1 MASSSTNDERES
13 ALSLA
18 EQAEAEAEAAEAE
31 AAAARARAAEL
42 RAAPATES
50 DAGDDRSAAEADVEE
65 IGGADAD
72 ADEISA
78 ADVDIADVDE
88 ADEAGPQAA
97 AADTKAGRRRKW
109 IPAWPVLAVAAAL
122 VAICGLLAASG
133 YMLWSSQREADRQ
146 STDAEYAAAARQ
158 GVINLMSL
166 DFNQGEADLQ
176 RLIDSTTGDFRAD
189 FEASKDDF
197 LAVMNESKVVTEAEV
212 RATAVEQTGEN
223 TATVLVAASSQVTNS
238 AGAEQQ
244 PRAWRLSIDV
254 ARDNGQVKMSKVEFV
269 P

>member
-42 RAAPATES
+42 RAAQTTES
-50 DAGDDRSAAEADVEE
+50 TDSDETTDSDAAEADADLEE
-65 IGGADAD
+65 I
-72 ADEISA
+72 S
-78 ADVDIADVDE
+78 DE
-88 ADEAGPQAA
+88 ASPAA
-97 AADTKAGRRRKW
+97 AAVDTESRGRRKW
-109 IPAWPVLAVAAAL
+109 IPAWPVLAVAAAV

-133 YMLWSSQREADRQ
+133 FMLWSSQREADRAA
-146 STDAEYAAAARQ
+146 TDAEYAAARQ

-197 LAVMNESKVVTEAEV
+197 LTVMNESKVVTEAEV
-212 RATAVEQTGEN
+212 RATAVEQTGKD

>member
-1 MASSSTNDERES
+1 MASSSTNDDRE
-13 ALSLA
+13 AVLSLA

-31 AAAARARAAEL
+31 AAAARARAAKL
-42 RAAPATES
+42 RAEQAEAPAEAETVAE
-50 DAGDDRSAAEADVEE
+50 SAAASEEVIEPEADDPVEYP
-65 IGGADAD
+65 ATDA
-72 ADEISA
+72 APTA
-78 ADVDIADVDE
+78 A
-88 ADEAGPQAA
+88 
-97 AADTKAGRRRKW
+97 RRRW
-109 IPAWPVLAVAAAL
+109 IPAWPVLAVAAAV

-133 YMLWSSQREADRQ
+133 FMLWTSRQ
-146 STDAEYAAAARQ
+146 ETARQATDAEYAAAARQ
-158 GVINLMSL
+158 GVVNLMSL

-197 LAVMNESKVVTEAEV
+197 LTVMNESKVVTEADV
-212 RATAVEQTGEN
+212 RATAVEKTGED
-223 TATVLVAASSQVTNS
+223 TATVLVAASSKVTNS
-238 AGAEQQ
+238 AGAEQN

>member
-1 MASSSTNDERES
+1 MASSSTNDERET

-18 EQAEAEAEAAEAE
+18 EQAEAEAAAAEAE

-42 RAAPATES
+42 RAAQATES
-50 DAGDDRSAAEADVEE
+50 TDADSTVDSDSAEADV
-65 IGGADAD
+65 DLV
-72 ADEISA
+72 EISE
-78 ADVDIADVDE
+78 ADL
-88 ADEAGPQAA
+88 DEAGPEAA
-97 AADTKAGRRRKW
+97 AADTQTGGRRKW
-109 IPAWPVLAVAAAL
+109 IPSRPVLAVAAAV

-133 YMLWSSQREADRQ
+133 FMLWSSQREADRQ
-146 STDAEYAAAARQ
+146 ATDAEYAAAARQ

-197 LAVMNESKVVTEAEV
+197 LTVMNESKVVTEAEV
-212 RATAVEQTGEN
+212 RATAVEQTGKD

>member
-1 MASSSTNDERES
+1 MASSSTNDDRE
-13 ALSLA
+13 AVLSLA

-31 AAAARARAAEL
+31 AAAARARAAKL
-42 RAAPATES
+42 RAEQAAQAEAEPDVPAEPET
-50 DAGDDRSAAEADVEE
+50 AAEPEAAIVEAE
-65 IGGADAD
+65 TDEPEAAEPVEYPADA
-72 ADEISA
+72 APTAS
-78 ADVDIADVDE
+78 
-88 ADEAGPQAA
+88 
-97 AADTKAGRRRKW
+97 RRRW
-109 IPAWPVLAVAAAL
+109 IPPWPVLAVAAAV

-133 YMLWSSQREADRQ
+133 FMLWTSRQ
-146 STDAEYAAAARQ
+146 ETARQATDAEYAAAARQ

-197 LAVMNESKVVTEAEV
+197 LTVMNESKVVTEADV
-212 RATAVEQTGEN
+212 RATAVEKTGED
-223 TATVLVAASSQVTNS
+223 TATVLVAASSKVTNT
-238 AGAEQQ
+238 AGAEQN

>member
-1 MASSSTNDERES
+1 MASSSTNDDREA

-42 RAAPATES
+42 RASRTAETEAAPENDGEPTAPAE
-50 DAGDDRSAAEADVEE
+50 DFDAAEATAPSDAEPTGKR
-65 IGGADAD
+65 GG
-72 ADEISA
+72 
-78 ADVDIADVDE
+78 
-88 ADEAGPQAA
+88 
-97 AADTKAGRRRKW
+97 W
-109 IPAWPVLAVAAAL
+109 IPAWPMLAVAAAV
-122 VAICGLLAASG
+122 VAIVGLLAACG
-133 YMLWSSQREADRQ
+133 YMLWASQHEAAQR

-166 DFNQGEADLQ
+166 DFNQSEADLQ
-176 RLIDSTTGDFRAD
+176 RLIDSTTGEFRAD

-197 LAVMNESKVVTEAEV
+197 ITVMNESQVVTAADV
-212 RATAVEQTGEN
+212 RATAVEKKSDD
-223 TATVLVAASSQVTNS
+223 TATVLVAATSQVTNS
-238 AGAEQQ
+238 AGAQQQ

-254 ARDNGQVKMSKVEFV
+254 ERDNGQVKMSKVEFV